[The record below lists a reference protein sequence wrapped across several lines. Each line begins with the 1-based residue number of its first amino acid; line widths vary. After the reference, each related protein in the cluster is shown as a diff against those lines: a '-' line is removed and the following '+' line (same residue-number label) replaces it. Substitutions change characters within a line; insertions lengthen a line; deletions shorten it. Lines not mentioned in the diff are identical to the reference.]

1 MLRSNPC
8 CRIYFMAPFS
18 LNDKVQITVAIP
30 MIIISIIIRPGIAG
44 AGGGP

>member
-1 MLRSNPC
+1 
-8 CRIYFMAPFS
+8 MASFS

-30 MIIISIIIRPGIAG
+30 MIIISIIIAIIIRPGIAG